1 MDGFSGELDRISE
14 QENAQQ
20 NVLTGTSEQIEKQEN
35 LLRTLRNDILA
46 KEKNLATQQKSTN
59 EHINKI
65 RAYES
70 DKKIKNEQMRH
81 LQDKE
86 MRLTAELNNDKKQLE
101 HVLYT
106 IKRLNEELFEEQG
119 KLDVYQLDIEKDKNE
134 VEELRAQ
141 QTSSKA
147 KLDNFVRESSEI
159 QNNIYKL
166 EKDIAVL
173 NIQKEALQQE
183 SLRTISD
190 TSSKEAELSEFN
202 IVVDDLE
209 ERVAQQQEQ
218 FDNALQAEEEL
229 QTQMQIIEKRLQ
241 ETREQLNR
249 EARLVDAKQNEYN
262 LTKSLVDNLEGFPES
277 IKFLRKNAG
286 WKNLTLYFRTFY
298 SVRKITASRSRITSN
313 RL

>member
-1 MDGFSGELDRISE
+1 
-14 QENAQQ
+14 
-20 NVLTGTSEQIEKQEN
+20 
-35 LLRTLRNDILA
+35 
-46 KEKNLATQQKSTN
+46 
-59 EHINKI
+59 
-65 RAYES
+65 
-70 DKKIKNEQMRH
+70 MRH

-286 WKNLTLYFRTFY
+286 WKKTLPFIFGHFILSGRLPRRDRELPRIDYEPLCGGRSARCRSSNPAFKQRVPWSCKLLCSRCY
-298 SVRKITASRSRITSN
+298 STSKTYN
-313 RL
+313 C